1 MTRNRLASLGLA
13 VIAVVVLAVAPG
25 IALAQSKTAD
35 GVTLTAP
42 DNQTACPPDGA
53 IVVSGVAA
61 GVSVNYNFF
70 EVTTDPFVPLGG
82 GTVVSSGGDINL
94 AFPYPADVDGRS
106 FAVFVGTTGASG
118 NPVTIASKWS
128 VSCPADLP
136 TETPTATPFDT
147 PTDTAT
153 PTDTPT
159 ATPTDTPTE
168 TPTDTATPTETS
180 TPTAVLEGCTPGYW
194 RQAQHFDS
202 WVGYDPLDDFETV
215 FGVDASFD
223 PHTLLH
229 AVWLGGGGE
238 SALARH
244 AVAALLNTTSAGV
257 DYSYSTAEVITIV
270 QDAYATGG
278 FESAKNLLAGANEAY
293 CPLD

>member
-25 IALAQSKTAD
+25 IALAQSKTVD

-53 IVVSGVAA
+53 IVVSGAAA

-128 VSCPADLP
+128 VSCPQEEP
-136 TETPTATPFDT
+136 TETPTNTPFVT

-159 ATPTDTPTE
+159 ATPTETPTE
-168 TPTDTATPTETS
+168 TPTNTPTDTATPT
-180 TPTAVLEGCTPGYW
+180 PVVEGCTPGYW
-194 RQAQHFDS
+194 RQDQHFDS
-202 WVGYDPLDDFETV
+202 WLVYDPTDDFETV

-223 PHTLLH
+223 PHTLLD

-244 AVAALLNTTSAGV
+244 AVAALLNTTASGV
-257 DYSYSTAEVITIV
+257 DYPYSTAEVLAIV
-270 QDAYATGG
+270 QNAYATGD
-278 FESAKNLLAGANEAY
+278 FESAKNLLAGANDTF
-293 CPLD
+293 CPLN